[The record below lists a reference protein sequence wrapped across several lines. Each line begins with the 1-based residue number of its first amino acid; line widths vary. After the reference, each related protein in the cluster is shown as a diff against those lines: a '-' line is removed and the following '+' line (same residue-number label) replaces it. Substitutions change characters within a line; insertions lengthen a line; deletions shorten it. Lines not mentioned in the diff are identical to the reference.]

1 MIRACAREQLF
12 SYFSFRNPLFYVL
25 LQSERRVKMEQFE
38 LIYALLEGIKSSLL
52 LDEVKKDEIIVVIT
66 HIQERIKANLVI
78 VDM

>member
-1 MIRACAREQLF
+1 
-12 SYFSFRNPLFYVL
+12 
-25 LQSERRVKMEQFE
+25 MEQFE